1 MRRRVR
7 TCEAL
12 SLAHTGTALR
22 DFDARLQSATA
33 VDRGASHAPAARMV
47 CDEGQAGGGGHLSM
61 QEHAGA
67 RAEHDTHDAH
77 GVTPLLEAVT
87 DHDLAGVRR
96 LQHAQH
102 DTHDAHGVT
111 PLLEAVMHGD
121 LAGVRRLLH
130 AKASPHVPD
139 SAGYPPLLVAVR
151 GRRLPIARALVE
163 AGACESAQH
172 KLLPHALR
180 TQQLPLVQLVL
191 RAGCDYTLPEPPSE
205 SMRLLVEVAVRER
218 WLAAL
223 MSLHARLGTA
233 PECTIRVV
241 PPEILQHV
249 CLHWLRPAWLHTG
262 VGMPD

>member
-1 MRRRVR
+1 
-7 TCEAL
+7 
-12 SLAHTGTALR
+12 
-22 DFDARLQSATA
+22 
-33 VDRGASHAPAARMV
+33 
-47 CDEGQAGGGGHLSM
+47 M

-77 GVTPLLEAVT
+77 GVTPLLVAVT
-87 DHDLAGVRR
+87 DDDLAGVRR
-96 LQHAQH
+96 LQRAEH

-163 AGACESAQH
+163 AGACESARH

-191 RAGCDYTLPEPPSE
+191 RAGCDYTLPEAPSE